1 MVDLLGLPDVQALTD
16 LAATAEPDGPGFVP
30 AFVGLGAP
38 HWQAD
43 ARALFCGITF
53 NTTRAQMARAVTD
66 SIAFQAHDVFAVMTA
81 QSPAPLGRLYA
92 DGGPSRNR
100 FLMQCVADTLN
111 HPVIQCDAPEAS
123 ALGAAYL
130 AGLALGIW
138 PDPDAIAALPRAG
151 QEIAPKAGDAA
162 RRLAVWQDAIRRSTL
177 PLA

>member
-1 MVDLLGLPDVQALTD
+1 MGLPDIQALTD
-16 LAATAEPDGPGFVP
+16 LAAKATPGGPGFVP

-53 NTTRAQMARAVTD
+53 NTSRAQMARSVTD
-66 SIAFQAHDVFAVMTA
+66 SMAFQAHDVFAVMAA
-81 QSPAPLGRLYA
+81 QSPAPLGRLFA
-92 DGGPSRNR
+92 DGGPSQNA

-130 AGLALGIW
+130 AGLSLGIW
-138 PDPDAIAALPRAG
+138 PDLAAIAALPRSG
-151 QEIAPKAGDAA
+151 QIIAPRATDVAQ
-162 RRLAVWQDAIRRSTL
+162 RLLIWNEAITRSTR
-177 PLA
+177 PVS